1 MGATNHTFHTW
12 KDTHPHILLCNPK
25 NTHHHPQKTV
35 VRQLNLRP
43 PPPTPKQIGC
53 QHGRKSS
60 LSLDSALSANDIE
73 GGERLWVLCSLK
85 SVNGKAPGHVGDS
98 R

>member
-1 MGATNHTFHTW
+1 ME
-12 KDTHPHILLCNPK
+12 KILIPHILLCNSRTPTTTLK
-25 NTHHHPQKTV
+25 RRSSVNSIYVPPHPHPQAN
-35 VRQLNLRP
+35 R
-43 PPPTPKQIGC
+43 
-53 QHGRKSS
+53 
-60 LSLDSALSANDIE
+60 LSTWAKIFVIPLDSALSAGDIE